1 MARRASLSACRALM
15 TLLNNLFWATVHPVL
30 KQNYFKEIYCKW
42 ITLHDKRWSIE
53 VVAYLFTCS
62 SQSSGGGGLSA
73 TVRANRTCRS
83 HSFITLRALWLSY
96 RRTGVGVTV
105 STSIKE
111 SESLQTKKKIPHH
124 YKWLKM
130 CIKLLILPWLKRSSL
145 IGAFLT
151 HKTGSGWRR
160 GVTNSVLVGRA
171 LLASGWAFH
180 GLA

>member
-1 MARRASLSACRALM
+1 M

-111 SESLQTKKKIPHH
+111 SESLQTKKKNTASLQVIKNVHQITNFTMAKEKQPNRSIFNSQNGFRLATWGNKQRPRGSSTAGIWVGIPWFGIAVVQK
-124 YKWLKM
+124 Y
-130 CIKLLILPWLKRSSL
+130 
-145 IGAFLT
+145 
-151 HKTGSGWRR
+151 
-160 GVTNSVLVGRA
+160 
-171 LLASGWAFH
+171 
-180 GLA
+180 